1 MRNMLTV
8 VIPAYKPDFLK
19 ATLRSL
25 AAQSAKNFEV
35 LVADDCSPHAL
46 SSIVRDFE
54 TELNIRYHRFPT
66 NLGGESLA
74 AQWTRSVRLS
84 STAWVWLFSD
94 DDLLDTNCMEALLP
108 ALSGP
113 LSQTTR
119 LFHFNTRI
127 VDDAGE
133 LIRET
138 TRYPAR
144 LCATAFVQERM
155 DRRYS
160 SFACEYVFSR
170 AAFDEIGGFVDFP
183 AGWCSD
189 DASWVALTGGD
200 EIVTIDGAMVNWRR
214 SEKNISSP
222 NSGLSA
228 KKADAMILYLEWLV
242 QRGITG
248 TPGSGARWFFELLR
262 EQGIILGTQRRLQAA
277 RVIRQYD
284 GSSPFRCATN
294 LIRHDFLGIAR
305 RFKHMSK
312 QAFLRKKI

>member
-1 MRNMLTV
+1 MLTV

-19 ATLRSL
+19 AALRSL
-25 AAQSAKNFEV
+25 AAQSTKDFQV

-46 SSIVRDFE
+46 SSITRDFE
-54 TELNIRYHRFPT
+54 TALHIAYHRFPT
-66 NLGGESLA
+66 NLGGKSLA

-94 DDLLDTNCMEALLP
+94 DDLLDPNCMEVLLP
-108 ALSGP
+108 ALNGP
-113 LSQTTR
+113 LAQTTR

-127 VDDAGE
+127 VDHAGE

-144 LCATAFVQERM
+144 LRAREFVQARM
-155 DRRYS
+155 DRSYS

-170 AAFDEIGGFVDFP
+170 AAFDEVGGFVDFP

-189 DASWVALTGGD
+189 DATWVALTGD
-200 EIVTIDGAMVNWRR
+200 AEIVTMDSAMVSWRR

-262 EQGIILGTQRRLQAA
+262 EQGIILGAQRRLQAA
-277 RVIRQYD
+277 RVIRNYD
-284 GSSPFRCATN
+284 GSPPFKCATS
-294 LIRHDFLGIAR
+294 LIRHDFLGMAR
-305 RFKHMSK
+305 RFKHISK
-312 QAFLRKKI
+312 KAFLGKKYD